1 VIEWLGGQWYPRAVD
16 AGPNPIPI
24 RCILCPSV
32 ARPIPICLYVR
43 CMYYD
48 FFSSIINE
56 SLSSEKA
63 SASKKTQINTNISIV
78 KYVSRAYLTSTMNQ
92 KEYMRYNFEEGLY
105 KAYDS
110 RNPLSTVLS
119 PPGTS

>member
-1 VIEWLGGQWYPRAVD
+1 M
-16 AGPNPIPI
+16 N
-24 RCILCPSV
+24 
-32 ARPIPICLYVR
+32 
-43 CMYYD
+43 
-48 FFSSIINE
+48 
-56 SLSSEKA
+56 
-63 SASKKTQINTNISIV
+63 
-78 KYVSRAYLTSTMNQ
+78 VSRYILVLDTLILKSITMNQ